1 MRLRDLDAWFCAD
14 ANPTERSYRRQE
26 GIAGAQG
33 ILFQCPK
40 CAVGCEPGEEDGRR
54 FFRGA
59 HYILC
64 WFSNTGGG
72 VFAPA
77 ADVFTPSPRWRLE
90 SGTSLDDITLSPSIQ
105 IVGGCA
111 WHGFVRN
118 GSAVE

>member
-1 MRLRDLDAWFCAD
+1 MRLRDLDAWFCGQAKVG
-14 ANPTERSYRRQE
+14 SYRRQPE
-26 GIAGAQG
+26 LAGAQG

-64 WFSNTGGG
+64 WFANPVGAD
-72 VFAPA
+72 VAPA
-77 ADVFTPSPRWRLE
+77 ALNPTPRWRVE
-90 SGTSLDDITLSPSIQ
+90 SGTGLDDLTLSPSIL

-111 WHGFVRN
+111 WHGFIRE
-118 GSAVE
+118 GSAVA